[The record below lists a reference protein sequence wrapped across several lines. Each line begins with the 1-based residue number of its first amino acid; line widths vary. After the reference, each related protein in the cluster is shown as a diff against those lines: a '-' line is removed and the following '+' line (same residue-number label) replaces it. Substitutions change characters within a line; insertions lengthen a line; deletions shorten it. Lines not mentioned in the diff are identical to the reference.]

1 MLLSIL
7 LFVLSIAVVVK
18 SADWFLES
26 AEKVGL
32 YLKIHSFILG
42 VVLVGFGTS
51 LPELTTSIA
60 SVVDGQYGITIPN
73 IVGSNIANILL
84 IIGVSTIILGTIRF
98 EKDLTEID
106 LPLLIATTTLFG
118 LLVIDGNLSRL
129 DGGLLLA
136 SFVGYIIYS
145 LYYNE
150 NEDYQRGLTKLIFA
164 LSRNRPNNKL
174 ESTDKPK
181 IFTYAVLVISV
192 LMLGL
197 GSKFAVDN
205 LLVIVEEMS
214 IAVGVISF
222 FALAIGT
229 SLPELTVSV
238 KALKKGQGDVLVGN
252 IIGSCMFNMLLIG
265 GVASLLHPQTLSMAQ
280 GPWMV
285 AGLGLSALILLAS
298 GLTKRIHIWEGA
310 AFVLVYVAISF
321 HII

>member
-1 MLLSIL
+1 
-7 LFVLSIAVVVK
+7 
-18 SADWFLES
+18 
-26 AEKVGL
+26 
-32 YLKIHSFILG
+32 
-42 VVLVGFGTS
+42 
-51 LPELTTSIA
+51 
-60 SVVDGQYGITIPN
+60 
-73 IVGSNIANILL
+73 
-84 IIGVSTIILGTIRF
+84 
-98 EKDLTEID
+98 
-106 LPLLIATTTLFG
+106 LFG

-129 DGGLLLA
+129 DGGLLLI
-136 SFVGYIIYS
+136 SFIGYIIYS

-164 LSRNRPNNKL
+164 LSKNRPNNNL
-174 ESTDKPK
+174 ESSSKPK
-181 IFTYAVLVISV
+181 ILTYVLLVISV

-205 LLVIVEEMS
+205 LLVIVEELN

-229 SLPELTVSV
+229 SLPELTVSI

-265 GVASLLHPQTLSMAQ
+265 GVASLLHPQTLNMAQ

-285 AGLGLSALILLAS
+285 AGLGLSALILLSS
-298 GLTKRIHIWEGA
+298 GLNKRIHIWEGA